1 MKKRTFIIALTA
13 AALSLAA
20 LPLVASANPGGACP
34 AEGWGPH
41 GHGGPEG
48 QRGGPDGH
56 AKFSPE
62 QRANFKKKMQA
73 RFSKLLRE
81 KMQLP
86 DATAQQVETLVRAN
100 MGKKKPLHQ
109 QMRTQRKALHKLL
122 KEDSNDQQAYA
133 DALDGLKKT
142 RTALRTLH
150 EAQIAELQK
159 LLTPKQQAQL
169 LAAHHQM
176 RKHMGRGGR
185 GGKRGMHKGKRDG
198 QGRRAKRGPAADAPT
213 DKGER

>member
-41 GHGGPEG
+41 GG
-48 QRGGPDGH
+48 GGPDGH

-81 KMQLP
+81 KLQLP
-86 DATAQQVETLVRAN
+86 DATAQQVETLVRTS
-100 MGKKKPLHQ
+100 MEKKKPLHE
-109 QMRTQRKALHKLL
+109 QMRTQHQALRKLL
-122 KEDSNDQQAYA
+122 KDDSNDQQAFA
-133 DALDGLKKT
+133 AALDGLKKT
-142 RTALRTLH
+142 REALRTLH
-150 EAQIAELQK
+150 EAQIAGLQK

-169 LAAHHQM
+169 LAAHRKM
-176 RKHMGRGGR
+176 RMHMGRGGR
-185 GGKRGMHKGKRDG
+185 GGKRGMHHGKRDG
-198 QGRRAKRGPAADAPT
+198 HGHRGQRGAADKGTDAPT
-213 DKGER
+213 NKGER